1 MQKNSE
7 ILREKKSTLAFHLKR
22 DKALLPKKEEEKG
35 KESEKARKKKD

>member
-1 MQKNSE
+1 VRFCERKNLPWLSN
-7 ILREKKSTLAFHLKR
+7 LKR